1 MRWVVD
7 LYNNICNN
15 NMVLNQNNIYTRR
28 KKLQDLEF
36 GYVFPNLTKSTHPV
50 EHICPALEGDTLEDC
65 EHSLS
70 EVVEAGDAP
79 LRALPVRPGFT
90 FANQ

>member
-1 MRWVVD
+1 MG
-7 LYNNICNN
+7 
-15 NMVLNQNNIYTRR
+15 R
-28 KKLQDLEF
+28 KKLQDLKV

-65 EHSLS
+65 EHGLS

-79 LRALPVRPGFT
+79 LRSFPLPAALRSIWAVEDASAWRWILHYVT
-90 FANQ
+90 